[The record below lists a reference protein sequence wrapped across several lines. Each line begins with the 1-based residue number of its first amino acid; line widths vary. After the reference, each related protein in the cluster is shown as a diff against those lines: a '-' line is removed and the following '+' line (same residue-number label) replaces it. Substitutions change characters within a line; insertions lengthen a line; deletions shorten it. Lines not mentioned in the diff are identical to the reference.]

1 MTLPVIARDMRLH
14 LENVSKTFSGQTVL
28 RNVDLDVAPGEIHG
42 LVGQNGSGKSTLIKI
57 LAGYHQPDDGARAWM
72 NGEAFAIGSATEPVV
87 HGVRFVHQDLAL
99 VHELDAVDNMALGGG
114 YARGRLGVIRWR
126 DQRQTTLDA
135 LAKFGVQVDIDIPL
149 SRLAPVERTAVA
161 IVRALVDWD
170 ETSGLLVLDEP
181 TASLPTSEV
190 ERLHMLVREVSSRGA
205 AVIYV
210 SHRLDDIVTVADRVT
225 VLREGACVGTW
236 PLTGIS
242 ALEIATLMVGHRIE
256 QPGRPR
262 RIPRSSEVV
271 LKAEGLRGRWLD
283 GADIQVRRGEI
294 VGIAG
299 VLGSGREELPYALA
313 GSATTTIAGRVTVD
327 GSSLEHGSPRSA
339 QRLGIGFVPADR
351 GREAMVA
358 PFTLRENLTLACLP
372 RIASRG
378 LTHRSAER
386 AIVTRWM
393 DRFAIVPSDP
403 ERPLPRFSGGN
414 QQKVMLARV
423 LSRSPKILVLTEP
436 TAGVDIGAR
445 EMLYELLRSESRQRD
460 LTVIV
465 ASSDTND
472 LLELCHRVVILRD
485 GRVVG
490 SLVGDEISE
499 ASIIE
504 ATEVDG
510 SHYHHDGASI

>member
-1 MTLPVIARDMRLH
+1 
-14 LENVSKTFSGQTVL
+14 
-28 RNVDLDVAPGEIHG
+28 
-42 LVGQNGSGKSTLIKI
+42 
-57 LAGYHQPDDGARAWM
+57 
-72 NGEAFAIGSATEPVV
+72 
-87 HGVRFVHQDLAL
+87 
-99 VHELDAVDNMALGGG
+99 
-114 YARGRLGVIRWR
+114 
-126 DQRQTTLDA
+126 
-135 LAKFGVQVDIDIPL
+135 
-149 SRLAPVERTAVA
+149 
-161 IVRALVDWD
+161 
-170 ETSGLLVLDEP
+170 
-181 TASLPTSEV
+181 
-190 ERLHMLVREVSSRGA
+190 
-205 AVIYV
+205 
-210 SHRLDDIVTVADRVT
+210 
-225 VLREGACVGTW
+225 
-236 PLTGIS
+236 
-242 ALEIATLMVGHRIE
+242 
-256 QPGRPR
+256 
-262 RIPRSSEVV
+262 
-271 LKAEGLRGRWLD
+271 
-283 GADIQVRRGEI
+283 
-294 VGIAG
+294 
-299 VLGSGREELPYALA
+299 
-313 GSATTTIAGRVTVD
+313 
-327 GSSLEHGSPRSA
+327 
-339 QRLGIGFVPADR
+339 
-351 GREAMVA
+351 MVA